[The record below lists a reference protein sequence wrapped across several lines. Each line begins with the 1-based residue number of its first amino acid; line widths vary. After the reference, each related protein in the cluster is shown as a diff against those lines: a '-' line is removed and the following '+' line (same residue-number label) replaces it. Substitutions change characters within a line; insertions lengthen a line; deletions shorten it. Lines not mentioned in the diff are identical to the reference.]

1 MIDWAIIDFKQP
13 FINLS
18 CNRIICFISTCC
30 IHFYKQKIYIKFI
43 VQILV
48 HAERQPLTYCSLF
61 TAICNTLCN
70 IPKTRLKSLCFLSA
84 SYLSCISVCNL
95 CKVDCVIMKF
105 SFCCKSSIIVR
116 STIVF
121 FIRPLCLSLPNTIY
135 TMLIIS
141 S

>member
-1 MIDWAIIDFKQP
+1 MAQIHAQREKQP
-13 FINLS
+13 FTA
-18 CNRIICFISTCC
+18 F
-30 IHFYKQKIYIKFI
+30 
-43 VQILV
+43 
-48 HAERQPLTYCSLF
+48 SLF

-70 IPKTRLKSLCFLSA
+70 MAKTRLKSLCFLSA

-95 CKVDCVIMKF
+95 FKVDCVIMKF
-105 SFCCKSSIIVR
+105 SFCCKSSMIVR
-116 STIVF
+116 STIDF

>member
-1 MIDWAIIDFKQP
+1 MAQILVQREKQP
-13 FINLS
+13 F
-18 CNRIICFISTCC
+18 TD
-30 IHFYKQKIYIKFI
+30 Y
-43 VQILV
+43 
-48 HAERQPLTYCSLF
+48 SLF

-70 IPKTRLKSLCFLSA
+70 MPKTRLKPLRFLNA
-84 SYLSCISVCNL
+84 SYLSCMSVCNL
-95 CKVDCVIMKF
+95 CKVDCVMMKF